1 MLGGVT
7 VNFFL
12 AWFIYSSLSYFKG
25 ETFHDNAKFE
35 NGVAVSDAGQ
45 KMGLKTGD
53 KILKIDGKPA
63 ERMET
68 STINML
74 FANNATVL
82 RDGKEVTFPINEDGV
97 AAVLAQSEAKAI
109 LVHDFPL

>member
-1 MLGGVT
+1 L
-7 VNFFL
+7 
-12 AWFIYSSLSYFKG
+12 LSYFNG
-25 ETFHDNAKFE
+25 ETYHDNAKFE
-35 NGVAVSDAGQ
+35 NGIAVSDAGK
-45 KMGLKTGD
+45 KMGLETGD

-74 FANNATVL
+74 FADNVTVL

-97 AAVLAQSEAKAI
+97 AEVLTLTKRSFI
-109 LVHDFPL
+109 L